1 MRAPCR
7 ISVRLSSGDDDE
19 KCIYGVSLGKWVGRM
34 RCVMIAI
41 RRTSVANGCRKCTND
56 STWVRT
62 KWSSLLTAISLFS
75 IHYIHTLHFKKWVS
89 DFVFQLS
96 YDFYPFV
103 CSYYL
108 RNTSKFNSQWSVRK
122 KNCHFCYDKVMKRR
136 TNINKY
142 GIRLNFGVL
151 THNEHWYGRKRG
163 IRHLIDILSLN
174 CLSNFFFDSV
184 SLPTATVVTAAESNA
199 NKFRHCLYFRQID
212 GLTRCW
218 MCQ

>member
-1 MRAPCR
+1 MMKNVFYG
-7 ISVRLSSGDDDE
+7 ISF
-19 KCIYGVSLGKWVGRM
+19 GKWVGRM

-41 RRTSVANGCRKCTND
+41 RRTSEAKGCRKCIDD
-56 STWVRT
+56 STWGRT
-62 KWSSLLTAISLFS
+62 KWSFLLTAISLFT
-75 IHYIHTLHFKKWVS
+75 IFNIHTLHFKKCVS

-103 CSYYL
+103 LSL
-108 RNTSKFNSQWSVRK
+108 KHIKIQFTIKRPE
-122 KNCHFCYDKVMKRR
+122 NCHFYYDEVMKRR

-151 THNEHWYGRKRG
+151 THNEHWYSRQRG
-163 IRHLIDILSLN
+163 IRHLIDILSLD
-174 CLSNFFFDSV
+174 CLSNFFFVSV
-184 SLPTATVVTAAESNA
+184 SLSTATAVAAESNA

-212 GLTRCW
+212 GLSRCW